1 MRWCGPV
8 SSEGSTDRECSLQL
22 LGVWSDG
29 LRADIAGCCEVDAR
43 SFSYV
48 NSYGTTSQLHFRV
61 LWEADRAARQGAFQS
76 GEQSWNRE
84 VYKAGN
90 FALNLYLCL
99 NNFLQWPDDPSTW
112 PCDVICFAF
121 HPSQWESAHRPL
133 GSWAVSQGCQ
143 HNTEHSPCWAQKST
157 HSKPDL

>member
-1 MRWCGPV
+1 MWGYLEEAIREEWDDVVQCPQK
-8 SSEGSTDRECSLQL
+8 SSMNRECSLQL
-22 LGVWSDG
+22 LGAWSDG
-29 LRADIAGCCEVDAR
+29 LGADIAGCCEVDAR

-90 FALNLYLCL
+90 FALNLYLFWTISCSDQMTPPL
-99 NNFLQWPDDPSTW
+99 DPVMSS
-112 PCDVICFAF
+112 VLL
-121 HPSQWESAHRPL
+121 SALRSEKVL
-133 GSWAVSQGCQ
+133 GSWAVS
-143 HNTEHSPCWAQKST
+143 
-157 HSKPDL
+157 